1 MTGEEAVNN
10 KIEFW
15 PVKRPNYYVGMAYDE
30 EYDLLVTVTSEGL
43 VNIKGTKNKKEI
55 GEKVLDFEFSILN
68 T

>member
-1 MTGEEAVNN
+1 
-10 KIEFW
+10 
-15 PVKRPNYYVGMAYDE
+15 MAYDE

-55 GEKVLDFEFSILN
+55 GEKVLDFEFSITN